1 MTSATVLKRGL
12 IVSCQAYEGDPLFG
26 APIMA
31 AMARAAEVGGAVG
44 IRANSPADIAAI
56 RAITSLPLIGLHKL
70 YDPVSPVY
78 ITPTLEAAASIVRA
92 GCDVV
97 ALDATDRARPG
108 GLTLAEQIRFVHD
121 ELQRPVLADVSCL
134 DDAVMAEACGADYL
148 STTLAGYV
156 PGGRPPTD
164 GPDLALVASLVGRC
178 GRPVLA
184 EGRFQAPDEVA
195 QAFALGA
202 YAVVVGGAIT
212 RPEAITRRLVAA
224 VPPAVPPAVPRDP
237 NGAD

>member
-1 MTSATVLKRGL
+1 MASATLLKRGL

-26 APIMA
+26 AHIMA
-31 AMARAAEVGGAVG
+31 AMARAAVVGGAVG

-78 ITPTLEAAASIVRA
+78 ITPTREAAASIVQA

-108 GLTLAEQIRFVHD
+108 GLTLAEHIRYVRD
-121 ELQRPVLADVSCL
+121 ELHRPVLADVSCL
-134 DDAVMAEACGADYL
+134 EDAVMAEAYGADYL

-156 PGGRPPTD
+156 PGGRASTD
-164 GPDLALVASLVGRC
+164 GPDLALVAELVARC
-178 GRPVLA
+178 RRPVLA
-184 EGRFQAPDEVA
+184 EGRFRTPDDVA

-202 YAVVVGGAIT
+202 HAVVVGGAIT
-212 RPEAITRRLVAA
+212 RPEDITRRLVAA
-224 VPPAVPPAVPRDP
+224 VPPDVSPAD
-237 NGAD
+237 

>member
-1 MTSATVLKRGL
+1 MTSARLLKRGL

-26 APIMA
+26 SHIMA
-31 AMARAAEVGGAVG
+31 AMARAAEVGGAAG

-70 YDPVSPVY
+70 YDSASPVY
-78 ITPTLEAAASIVRA
+78 ITPTRESAAAIVEA

-108 GLTLAEQIRFVHD
+108 GLTLAEQIRYVHD
-121 ELQRPVLADVSCL
+121 ELHRPVLADVSCL
-134 DDAVMAEACGADYL
+134 DDALAAEALGADYL

-156 PGGRPPTD
+156 PGGRPATD
-164 GPDLALVASLVGRC
+164 GPDLALVADLVGRC
-178 GRPVLA
+178 RRPVVA
-184 EGRFQAPDEVA
+184 EGRFQSPAEVA
-195 QAFALGA
+195 EAFALGA
-202 YAVVVGGAIT
+202 FAVVVGGAIT

-224 VPPAVPPAVPRDP
+224 VPSDLKA
-237 NGAD
+237 AD

>member
-1 MTSATVLKRGL
+1 MASTTLLQRGL

-70 YDPVSPVY
+70 YDPSSPVY
-78 ITPTLEAAASIVRA
+78 ITPTREAAASIVQA

-97 ALDATDRARPG
+97 ALDATPRARPG
-108 GLTLAEQIRFVHD
+108 GLTLAEQIRYVHD
-121 ELQRPVLADVSCL
+121 ALRRPVLADVSCL
-134 DDAVMAEACGADYL
+134 DDALLAEADGADYL

-156 PGGRPPTD
+156 PGGRAMTD
-164 GPDLALVASLVGRC
+164 GPDLELVAELVGRC
-178 GRPVLA
+178 RRPVLA
-184 EGRFQAPDEVA
+184 EGRFQTPEDVA

-224 VPPAVPPAVPRDP
+224 VPPDLSAA
-237 NGAD
+237 A